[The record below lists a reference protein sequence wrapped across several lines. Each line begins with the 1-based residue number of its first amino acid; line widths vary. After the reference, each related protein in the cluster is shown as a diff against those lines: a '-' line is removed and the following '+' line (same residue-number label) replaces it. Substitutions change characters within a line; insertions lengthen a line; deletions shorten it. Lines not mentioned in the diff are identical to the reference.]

1 MDVEL
6 LDEKV
11 TGVIQNGQKRVRG
24 GTSDLIYSHL
34 KQDILTGKI
43 EGGTLLSEIEI
54 ARQFGASRT
63 PVRDALSRLA
73 CERVVV
79 ALPQRGHLV
88 RTITFS
94 EVIESFR
101 VREILEVEAAG
112 EAAIHATQADINEMR
127 KVYSERHMG
136 NGILWNYKIHVAI
149 AKASGN
155 RILADLI
162 EEILILMQRL
172 LLDFPNIDAKS
183 EENFDPE
190 KEIVDAIEARNPELA
205 RELMR
210 VHMRQAVDNLL
221 TNRKRIR

>member
-1 MDVEL
+1 MD
-6 LDEKV
+6 DEIV
-11 TGVIQNGQKRVRG
+11 NEMETRMQLNSQKRVRG
-24 GTSDLIYSHL
+24 GTTDLIYTHL
-34 KQDILTGKI
+34 KEDILSGKI

-88 RTITFS
+88 RTITFT
-94 EVIESFR
+94 EVIDSFHI
-101 VREILEVEAAG
+101 REILEVEAAG
-112 EAAIHATQADINEMR
+112 EAALHATQADINEMR
-127 KVYSERHMG
+127 KVYSERHKD

-149 AKASGN
+149 ARASGN
-155 RILADLI
+155 RLLADLI
-162 EEILILMQRL
+162 EEVLILMQRL
-172 LLDFPNIDAKS
+172 LLDYPNMDAKS
-183 EENFDPE
+183 EDNFDPE

-210 VHMRQAVDNLL
+210 IHMKQTVNNLL
-221 TNRKRIR
+221 TIRDRIR

>member
-1 MDVEL
+1 
-6 LDEKV
+6 
-11 TGVIQNGQKRVRG
+11 
-24 GTSDLIYSHL
+24 
-34 KQDILTGKI
+34 
-43 EGGTLLSEIEI
+43 
-54 ARQFGASRT
+54 
-63 PVRDALSRLA
+63 
-73 CERVVV
+73 
-79 ALPQRGHLV
+79 
-88 RTITFS
+88 
-94 EVIESFR
+94 
-101 VREILEVEAAG
+101 VEAAG